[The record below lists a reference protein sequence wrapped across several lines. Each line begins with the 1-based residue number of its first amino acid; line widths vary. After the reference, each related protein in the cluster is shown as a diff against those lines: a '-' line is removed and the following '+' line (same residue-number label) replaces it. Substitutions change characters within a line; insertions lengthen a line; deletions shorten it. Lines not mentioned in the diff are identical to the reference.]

1 MKIQKWDEIN
11 GTGSSEDRMEA
22 FLTSETDT
30 YAILQLSFD
39 HPEVTAYERFESL
52 NGLARQGKQ
61 PNIDHYEVV
70 YTAPLLPYKDLG
82 TMLEEMYTKFNID
95 HPEDFRG
102 HSLSVSD
109 IVAIRQNGIV
119 SCHYVDSIGFKEL
132 PEFLKPEN
140 YLKNAE
146 MAMEDPENYL
156 KNAEMAMEDDY
167 GMIDGIIN
175 NGKADRIRE
184 AEEKRPSVL
193 EQLKAEPP
201 QIDHPERPRRPEER
215 NIV

>member
-22 FLTSETDT
+22 FLSSETDT
-30 YAILQLSFD
+30 YAILQLSYD
-39 HPEVTAYERFESL
+39 QPEQTAFERFESL

-82 TMLEEMYTKFNID
+82 TMLEQMYEKFNID
-95 HPEDFRG
+95 HPADFRG

-109 IVAIRQNGIV
+109 IIAIRQNGIV

-146 MAMEDPENYL
+146 MAMED
-156 KNAEMAMEDDY
+156 DY
-167 GMIDGIIN
+167 GMIDGIN
-175 NGKADRIRE
+175 
-184 AEEKRPSVL
+184 AENSVMPI
-193 EQLKAEPP
+193 LKS
-201 QIDHPERPRRPEER
+201 
-215 NIV
+215 NFL